1 MKIIKIVLWIVPII
15 LLQPLLAFA
24 QSSQEISIN
33 DLYKKAYSIVYERL
47 DVTNLPNVD
56 NKKAPEAVNCIL
68 EIYKRKPDSLEAYY
82 STFLLKYIIKTRLS
96 EKYEEM
102 KDKHLA
108 NLNDPNFETGEK
120 LIFLWLI
127 ASQWMHNVKL
137 EEGID
142 NESINNVLISIR
154 DNCKNKSYSVLA
166 AAMLSDV
173 PLLALENLKKII
185 EIAPEHPAV
194 PYVMAEII
202 SIENKNDPQKCIR
215 EIQIL
220 INKFGNIE
228 TPSGWRM
235 VYEYYFFIAYVYVDV
250 KDHENAK
257 KYYEI
262 IQKEAPD
269 FCNLICLK
277 TALDYI
283 NQ

>member
-1 MKIIKIVLWIVPII
+1 MKIINIVLLIVLII
-15 LLQPLLAFA
+15 LLYPLLVFA
-24 QSSQEISIN
+24 QSSQEININ
-33 DLYKKAYSIVYERL
+33 TLYKKAYSIVYERL

-56 NKKAPEAVNCIL
+56 NKKAPDAINCIL

-82 STFLLKYIIKTRLS
+82 STFLLKYIIEARLS

-127 ASQWMHNVKL
+127 ASQWMHNIKL
-137 EEGID
+137 DGSID
-142 NESINNVLISIR
+142 KETINNVLVNIR
-154 DNCKNKSYSVLA
+154 DNCKNKNYSVLA
-166 AAMLSDV
+166 ASMLSDV
-173 PLLALENLKKII
+173 PLLALENLKNII

-202 SIENKNDPQKCIR
+202 SIENKNDPQKCIQ
-215 EIQIL
+215 EIQTL

-228 TPSGWRM
+228 TPCGWRM
-235 VYEYYFFIAYVYVDV
+235 VYEYYFFIAYVYIDI
-250 KDHENAK
+250 KDYENAE

-262 IQKEAPD
+262 IKKEAPD
-269 FCNLICLK
+269 FCDLVCLK

-283 NQ
+283 SQ